1 MKLFKVYVKKASCNE
16 FTAGVVVAES
26 ADAIRAQFKKDCCG
40 IRALDLPVIDI
51 TRDWD
56 QIPLAFED
64 EQGEIFIEEIDLSK
78 PRVLL
83 KFYEG

>member
-16 FTAGVVVAES
+16 FTAGIVLAES
-26 ADAIRAQFKKDCCG
+26 ADEIRGRFKKDCCG
-40 IRALDLPVIDI
+40 MRALDLPVIDI
-51 TRDWD
+51 ARDWD

-64 EQGEIFIEEIDLSK
+64 EQGKIFIEEIDTTK